1 MQLTRLRPITSLVI
15 LALAAVAMA
24 HCSASQ
30 ETSKRYSRDDLKESL
45 KKFEESG
52 LVIGEYTLARDAV
65 LDGDTIRVKGLKN
78 SLRLLAIDTEETF
91 KHKQDRVLFEKGW
104 GAYLEAK
111 RAGSSRP
118 VKAATPLGEEAKA
131 FAKAFFKDLRM
142 VRLERDHPKESRG
155 YYNRY
160 LAYVFAPKD
169 GRWVN
174 YNLEC
179 VRAGMSPY
187 FTKYSYSRRF
197 HDEFVAAEKEAR
209 KKGLGIW
216 SADGMHYDDYPERI
230 AWWNGRGDF
239 IRDFEKEAVDRP
251 NYVLLT
257 RWDAMRQIEALEGK
271 RAVILASV
279 GEIVRHDSGLVRVM
293 LSRRK
298 FADFPLVFY
307 DREVFE
313 RSGIE
318 RWRGEFVRVAGTI
331 TRYRSKRTGRSN
343 LQMVIKDPGQVVGMP
358 LPAHAMETKETEAPA
373 AEENHDE

>member
-1 MQLTRLRPITSLVI
+1 MQLTGNRRVTVLAI
-15 LALAAVAMA
+15 LAAMALGAA
-24 HCSASQ
+24 HCSAGPDKS
-30 ETSKRYSRDDLKESL
+30 SKRYSRDELKKDL

-91 KHKQDRVLFEKGW
+91 KHDQDRVLFEKGW
-104 GAYLEAK
+104 GAYLAAK
-111 RAGSSRP
+111 RAGSRRP
-118 VKAATPLGEEAKA
+118 VKAASPLGEEAKA
-131 FAKAFFKDLRM
+131 FAKAFFKDVRM
-142 VRLERDHPKESRG
+142 VRLERDHPKEIRG

-209 KKGLGIW
+209 AKGLGIW

-239 IRDFEKEAVDRP
+239 LQAFEKEARNRP
-251 NYVLLT
+251 EYVLLT

-279 GEIVRHDSGLVRVM
+279 GEIVRHDNGLIRVM

-298 FADFPLVFY
+298 FADFPLVFF
-307 DREVFE
+307 DRDVFD

-318 RWRGEFVRVAGTI
+318 RWRGEFIRVAGTV
-331 TRYRSKRTGRSN
+331 TRYKSKRTGRSN
-343 LQMVIKDPGQVVGMP
+343 LQMVVKDPGQVVGMP
-358 LPAHAMETKETEAPA
+358 LPAHAKKRSGDESAV
-373 AEENHDE
+373 EEKDGD